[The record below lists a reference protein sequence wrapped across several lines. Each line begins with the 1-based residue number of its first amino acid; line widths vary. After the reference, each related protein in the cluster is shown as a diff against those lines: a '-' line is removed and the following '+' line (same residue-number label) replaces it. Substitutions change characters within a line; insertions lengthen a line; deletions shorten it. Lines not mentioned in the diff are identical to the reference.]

1 MNAFHHKGYVGVID
15 TFDDDLG
22 IMSGTVLGIR
32 DVLYFEGET
41 LREVKASFLRVVD
54 SYLQLSHDEG
64 IAPEKPKSGRFNL
77 RVNPKLHRQME
88 SLAAASGK
96 SLNDWIEEHLEAD
109 VEEEMGE
116 LISA

>member
-1 MNAFHHKGYVGVID
+1 MNAFHHKGYVGIID
-15 TFDDDLG
+15 TFDDELG

-41 LREVKASFLRVVD
+41 VRDAKASFVHVVD
-54 SYLQLSHDEG
+54 GYLE
-64 IAPEKPKSGRFNL
+64 IAKEKGFVAEKPKSGRFNL
-77 RVNPKLHRQME
+77 RVKPTLHRQME